1 MSQRDAPLDI
11 PVEVVEKLFMAIDV
25 DLDDRVSIDELH
37 GYVKLSG
44 VPLEE
49 DVVDE
54 MFLEASK
61 NRAIIHEAQ
70 KHLGLTFEE
79 IQHAVRGR
87 FSLNVHT

>member
-11 PVEVVEKLFMAIDV
+11 PVEVVQKLFMAIDV
-25 DLDDRVSIDELH
+25 DLDDRVSLEELH

-61 NRAIIHEAQ
+61 NRQIIHEAQ
-70 KHLGLTFEE
+70 RHVGLTFEE
-79 IQHAVRGR
+79 M
-87 FSLNVHT
+87 